1 MTKDKNIRFGRLDEN
16 KRIGRKQCVK
26 QAKNAVFGRPLLGQ
40 P

>member
-1 MTKDKNIRFGRLDEN
+1 MTKDKNIRFGRLDEG

-26 QAKNAVFGRPLLGQ
+26 RAENAVFGRPLFGQ